1 MHKLHLDCQCESL
14 EHSIRFYYE
23 PDLECVVLDTHLI
36 RIPLC
41 KRIVY
46 AIKYV
51 FGYQS
56 KYGAFDE
63 TLLNVD
69 NIEELKEFLEQTQME
84 IING

>member
-1 MHKLHLDCQCESL
+1 MHKLYLDCQCESL

-23 PDLECVVLDTHLI
+23 PDLECVVLDTHII
-36 RIPLC
+36 RIPLW

-69 NIEELKEFLEQTQME
+69 NIEELKEFLEQVQME